1 MACSPSSTPAVD
13 LKIGPVRPEPG
24 GAPCAATGPSPSPAG
39 VLGGVAAATIMVG
52 ALAGAY
58 PATRAARLSPT
69 AALAA
74 M

>member
-1 MACSPSSTPAVD
+1 VRRDWLFALPAW
-13 LKIGPVRPEPG
+13 
-24 GAPCAATGPSPSPAG
+24 

-58 PATRAARLSPT
+58 PATRAARMSPT